1 MFGTDSTLLRSR
13 SPEVGQS
20 RPKLRSGYR
29 KPVRKPLHRSRVE
42 AARTDCLRMP
52 LFFAEVLPC
61 FLDREPAA
69 TINFRNFDTATRAWG
84 PFDLAPIARQVG
96 CVAIAFKGP
105 CYHQLSALLLDRTQ
119 IEELSVRPKAR
130 LRFKLAPCCVKRI
143 LVWSIF
149 TFRNRPRAL
158 VLLGPEWSSRMN

>member
-42 AARTDCLRMP
+42 AARTDCLSVP

-69 TINFRNFDTATRAWG
+69 TINFRNFDTASGAWR
-84 PFDLAPIARQVG
+84 PFDLTRIARQVG
-96 CVAIAFKGP
+96 WVTIAFKGP
-105 CYHQLSALLLDRTQ
+105 CDHQLSALLLNRTE
-119 IEELSVRPKAR
+119 IEEFPVSPKAR
-130 LRFKLAPCCVKRI
+130 LLFKLAPCCVKRI
-143 LVWSIF
+143 LVWFIF

-158 VLLGPEWSSRMN
+158 VLPGPEWSSRMN